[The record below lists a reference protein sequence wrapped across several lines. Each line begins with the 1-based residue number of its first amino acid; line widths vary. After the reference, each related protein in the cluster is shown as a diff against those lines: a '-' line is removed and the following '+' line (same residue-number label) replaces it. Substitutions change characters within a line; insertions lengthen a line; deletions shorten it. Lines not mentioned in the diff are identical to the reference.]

1 MPECICIPS
10 RRNLKSIYARSDTVR
25 SGYEI
30 MLILGVICNLFIV
43 CLAGILTSVT
53 IASQE
58 SKLVHAIG
66 NSF

>member
-1 MPECICIPS
+1 M
-10 RRNLKSIYARSDTVR
+10 LF
-25 SGYEI
+25 GYEI
-30 MLILGVICNLFIV
+30 MLILGDICNLFIL

-58 SKLVHAIG
+58 YKLIRGIG

>member
-1 MPECICIPS
+1 M
-10 RRNLKSIYARSDTVR
+10 KSIYPRSDTVR

-30 MLILGVICNLFIV
+30 MLILGVICNLFIL